1 MGHLLVTDHLS
12 DGPLGT
18 STVIGSLHEPDKGPT
33 LFEGAQSSIR
43 KHGSMHLE
51 SLISE
56 ELSVSWHRN
65 SNKLSSPTTSEW
77 KPIQRKTG
85 EGKNGSGGCKED
97 KRRYKLWRN
106 HAPGLNTR
114 CDWDTPHFNTN

>member
-1 MGHLLVTDHLS
+1 MLVTDHLS

-18 STVIGSLHEPDKGPT
+18 GTVTGSLREPDKGPT

-51 SLISE
+51 SLINE
-56 ELSVSWHRN
+56 ELSVSWRRN

-85 EGKNGSGGCKED
+85 GHKNRSVGCKEG
-97 KRRYKLWRN
+97 KR
-106 HAPGLNTR
+106 
-114 CDWDTPHFNTN
+114 